1 MTITTTASEL
11 LAMSDSDLT
20 RLEALLVRFDR
31 PAMVTPPTDTETV
44 SRATNNEEREARNAY
59 AEKFSIGFRQCK
71 GRATDSASIVADI
84 QACIDAN
91 MTAKEFYNPGNRPFE
106 GDPSQESHDI
116 DFDAPPMD

>member
-1 MTITTTASEL
+1 MKITTTASEL

-91 MTAKEFYNPGNRPFE
+91 MTAKEFFGPGNRPFE
-106 GDPSQESHDI
+106 IGDSLEEPPD
-116 DFDAPPMD
+116 DAELY